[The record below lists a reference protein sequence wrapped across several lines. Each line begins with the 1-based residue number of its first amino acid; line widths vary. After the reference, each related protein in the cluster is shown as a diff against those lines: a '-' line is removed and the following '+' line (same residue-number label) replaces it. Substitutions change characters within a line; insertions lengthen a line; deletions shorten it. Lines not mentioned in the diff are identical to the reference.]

1 MHPHPL
7 ILLRKM
13 RTLLLA
19 LAAGLL
25 LTAWLSTWITTQLR
39 ENAGQEL
46 AQRTALASRQ
56 IETRLKEQTS
66 ALHSLQSAFY
76 ARPDLSKQT
85 ITEILNR

>member
-1 MHPHPL
+1 MHHHPL
-7 ILLRKM
+7 IFLRKM

-56 IETRLKEQTS
+56 IETRLKERIQ
-66 ALHSLQSAFY
+66 
-76 ARPDLSKQT
+76 RPA
-85 ITEILNR
+85 